1 MMDKTHILEDPEGVY
16 HFFQVRKRRL
26 RQQAGAHSPPGLQV
40 PGDRVVWFGKKA
52 GGVVK

>member
-40 PGDRVVWFGKKA
+40 PGDWVVWLA
-52 GGVVK
+52 GRQEGW